1 MDIVGAMSEESKKR
15 FKFIPSIKHLQTA
28 ATELP
33 DANGFTDNEFEVKL
47 KVGSSS
53 GRSIAFRTIEMTVDG
68 EKEKRWI
75 YEGKVRV

>member
-1 MDIVGAMSEESKKR
+1 MFGGMSEESKKR

-28 ATELP
+28 SADLP
-33 DANGFTDNEFEVKL
+33 DANEFTDNEFEVKL

-53 GRSIAFRTIEMTVDG
+53 GLSIIFRTIEMTVDG